1 MANYCSN
8 SVVFSA
14 NEPTLEKIRALFEE
28 IEIKQKDHGKYYLPD
43 FIKKEGD
50 YMRDIIVNKSRI
62 SFETR
67 WVPNT
72 ETLMEIADFYQ
83 ADFTSRYDEITMGIY
98 GETRYD
104 RNSLIM
110 VTLDSEDFRAIRY
123 DKQKNGYP
131 CGEQVF
137 EYEGDL
143 LDYMLEQKILSNQV
157 TSYTVQR
164 D

>member
-8 SVVFSA
+8 SVVFAA

-43 FIKKEGD
+43 FIKKEGG

-110 VTLDSEDFRAIRY
+110 VTLDNEDFRAIRY

>member
-43 FIKKEGD
+43 FIKKEGG

-143 LDYMLEQKILSNQV
+143 LDYMLDQKILINQV
-157 TSYTVQR
+157 NRYTVQR

>member
-43 FIKKEGD
+43 FIKKEGG

-83 ADFTSRYDEITMGIY
+83 ADFTSRYNEIATGIY

-143 LDYMLEQKILSNQV
+143 LDYMLEQ
-157 TSYTVQR
+157 
-164 D
+164 

>member
-8 SVVFSA
+8 SVVFAA

-43 FIKKEGD
+43 FIKKEGG

-110 VTLDSEDFRAIRY
+110 VTLDNEDFRAIRY

-131 CGEQVF
+131 FGEQVF

>member
-14 NEPTLEKIRALFEE
+14 NETTLEKIRALFEE
-28 IEIKQKDHGKYYLPD
+28 IELKQHEHGRYYLPD
-43 FIKKEGD
+43 FIKKEGG

-83 ADFTSRYDEITMGIY
+83 ADFTSRYNEIAMGIY

-143 LDYMLEQKILSNQV
+143 LDYMLDQKILINQV
-157 TSYTVQR
+157 NRYTVQR